1 MGQGVGQEVGEGVVT
16 RWVKEGVKGWV
27 KGWAYYLLPR
37 DMFMKLIRSEKLYIE
52 NK

>member
-16 RWVKEGVKGWV
+16 RWVKEWV